1 MIDRNGLSSLA
12 VRQQE
17 EERKR
22 RQQRID
28 FALRNE
34 PNTSTSVASNT
45 VTFQKKHY
53 SSMSD
58 ALAEVRKSTVTHE
71 DTSQVIR
78 PNSRGC

>member
-1 MIDRNGLSSLA
+1 MIDRNGLSPVA

-17 EERKR
+17 EERRR
-22 RQQRID
+22 RQQRLD
-28 FALRNE
+28 FVLKNE
-34 PNTSTSVASNT
+34 PNSSTKVASDT

-53 SSMSD
+53 TSMSD